1 MRESDQGGGAG
12 KRGGTDRQ
20 ARLAAKLRQNLV
32 RRKDKARA
40 IGEGAAMQI
49 DTASLPRGTRG
60 ATPDDS
66 DKGA

>member
-1 MRESDQGGGAG
+1 MRESDQGGGTG
-12 KRGGTDRQ
+12 KRGGADRQ

-40 IGEGAAMQI
+40 IGGEGVAMQI
-49 DTASLPRGTRG
+49 DAAASRPRGD
-60 ATPDDS
+60 APDET